1 MAILLANGMVYE
13 ALQFQRGRSVHGGGA
28 SSSSMLSYYFERA
41 DALGKLDSV
50 MQLCLTPVRI
60 LRGFFW
66 TISTLK

>member
-1 MAILLANGMVYE
+1 MVYE

-60 LRGFFW
+60 LRGFFLDNRH
-66 TISTLK
+66 LKYKFRI